1 MHGFFDVVVG
11 AALGALITLFRVVLG
26 PTYDLWNITDGWF
39 RPGLAVVL
47 LGFAVRFHPEPAD
60 DCPCFDDSV
69 AFLGVIMGIE
79 TGTWHRAQ
87 SETFQNSKELS
98 ISELYAF
105 QQQHPPKMIA
115 RLVGGVIMVFAW
127 RAVMK
132 PSLLKTLP
140 AVFRFVDHWGLMI
153 PRRYF
158 LQASDYNQV
167 PSLRKD
173 DNVLPSAS
181 DIPSMLFSFRTPKRR
196 RISVGPQSEADAR
209 EYLANRVQK
218 RREGRLASSFR
229 RKRTRQ
235 SQSTI
240 DLGADVPSLSPKDS
254 VEDPTSA
261 IAANRKEVSAS
272 SLQVNWQNGDLLTPP
287 ASDAGASS
295 DSGRED
301 EKNDRKMF
309 SSLEKPRTHYDV
321 EVITKLVVY
330 AGIGWLAV
338 EGNPMLF
345 ELFGLV

>member
-11 AALGALITLFRVVLG
+11 AALGALITLFRVVFG
-26 PTYDLWNITDGWF
+26 PTYDLWNIADGWF

-87 SETFQNSKELS
+87 SETFQKSEGLS
-98 ISELYAF
+98 ISDLYAF
-105 QQQHPPKMIA
+105 QQQHLVKMIA
-115 RLVGGVIMVFAW
+115 RLVGGVIMIFAW

-132 PSLLKTLP
+132 PFLLKTLP

-158 LQASDYNQV
+158 LQASDYGQV
-167 PSLRKD
+167 PPLRKD

-181 DIPSMLFSFRTPKRR
+181 DIPSMLFSFRTPRR
-196 RISVGPQSEADAR
+196 RRVSVGPQSEADAR
-209 EYLANRVQK
+209 EYLANRVHK
-218 RREGRLASSFR
+218 RRDGRLASSSR
-229 RKRTRQ
+229 RKQTRQ
-235 SQSTI
+235 FQPTGG
-240 DLGADVPSLSPKDS
+240 LGADVPSPASEDS
-254 VEDPTSA
+254 VEDPSSA
-261 IAANRKEVSAS
+261 IAGNRREVSDS
-272 SLQVNWQNGDLLTPP
+272 SLQVNWRNLLTPP

-345 ELFGLV
+345 ELFGLD